1 MFEIIFLIIL
11 ALIFILVAT
20 FQDLRM
26 REVANWINFSL
37 IIFALG
43 FRFFWSLFSESGF
56 GFFYQGLIGFGIFFI
71 LGNLFYYGR
80 IFAGGDAKL
89 MIAMGAILPFSL
101 DFFVN
106 LNIFLMFLVLFLFI
120 GAGYGIVWSVVLA
133 FRNGKGFRR
142 EFSKRWKTHR
152 KLSFGV
158 MFIGLILMFLGLV
171 EGAFFGLGVFVFI
184 LPYFYLFTK
193 SIDNSCM
200 VFEIPSSK
208 LREGDWLSKDLI
220 IGNKVINKNWEGLTK
235 AQIKQISKKFKKVK
249 IKQGIPFI
257 PVFLI
262 SFLVLVFLWFRGI
275 TGFF

>member
-89 MIAMGAILPFSL
+89 MIAMGAILPF
-101 DFFVN
+101 
-106 LNIFLMFLVLFLFI
+106 
-120 GAGYGIVWSVVLA
+120 
-133 FRNGKGFRR
+133 
-142 EFSKRWKTHR
+142 KTFDC
-152 KLSFGV
+152 L
-158 MFIGLILMFLGLV
+158 
-171 EGAFFGLGVFVFI
+171 
-184 LPYFYLFTK
+184 
-193 SIDNSCM
+193 
-200 VFEIPSSK
+200 
-208 LREGDWLSKDLI
+208 
-220 IGNKVINKNWEGLTK
+220 
-235 AQIKQISKKFKKVK
+235 
-249 IKQGIPFI
+249 
-257 PVFLI
+257 
-262 SFLVLVFLWFRGI
+262 
-275 TGFF
+275 